1 MNVKKHFKSCFCFW
15 RPSMAR
21 RFTIYFVI
29 FGLIVFYASTLV
41 YMVNTKKH
49 FIDSTHRL
57 VRHQIEL
64 VAGSREADF
73 IWDRSGSPQPGL
85 YDLTRTLTTL

>member
-1 MNVKKHFKSCFCFW
+1 MIESVANVAKEKGTMKVKAHFESCFCFW

-21 RFTIYFVI
+21 RITVYFVI

-41 YMVNTKKH
+41 YMVTAKKH

-57 VRHQIEL
+57 VQHQL
-64 VAGSREADF
+64 DMVAGSRDADF
-73 IWDRSGSPQPGL
+73 L
-85 YDLTRTLTTL
+85 